1 MSEAA
6 VNLSPEQ
13 RIANFL
19 TPESEA
25 PEPAPSSEPEEYYE
39 AAEAPQENLREA
51 PPETQAEYEEPE
63 GQEIEEWNQLAEYL
77 EADPGD
83 LYNLKVSLDTPD
95 GPEKVTIEQLKDTYR
110 ENLKYQREAQQL
122 EITRQQAAA
131 QIQQAAQALQ
141 AKEQQAAELLNYV
154 ESNFYQEMGRVNW
167 DQLRQTNPAEYAAL
181 RLQYQERQNQLA
193 NLKAQAAVRWEQA
206 QREQAQ
212 RADLYERELLQRE
225 ARLLQSAVPE
235 WNDPVVAEREKQEIA
250 SFLLNRGFSPEEVAG
265 LKLHKQ
271 VLLARDAMRY
281 QRSKGEAAK
290 NKVFKLGKKVLSP
303 GARTSRA
310 DQTSN
315 DTRRLR
321 SSLKKSGNYKDA
333 AVLISKLMS

>member
-1 MSEAA
+1 MTEAA

-13 RIANFL
+13 RIAAFL

-25 PEPAPSSEPEEYYE
+25 PP
-39 AAEAPQENLREA
+39 PQEEA
-51 PPETQAEYEEPE
+51 RSYEEPE
-63 GQEIEEWNQLAEYL
+63 REAPREQPEPQEAPQAAPEEDSYTIEEWNQLAEYL
-77 EADPGD
+77 EADPSD
-83 LYNLKVSLDTPD
+83 LYALKVSLDTPD
-95 GPEKVTIEQLKDTYR
+95 GPEKVSIEQLKDTYR
-110 ENLKYQREAQQL
+110 ENLKVQRESQQL
-122 EITRQQAAA
+122 EMARQQAAA

-154 ESNFYQEMGRVNW
+154 ENNFYQEMGRINW

-212 RADLYERELLQRE
+212 MAESYERELLQRE
-225 ARLLQSAVPE
+225 ARLLHSSIPE

-250 SFLLNRGFSPEEVAG
+250 SFLLNRGFSPEEVAS

-281 QRSKGEAAK
+281 QRSKGEASK
-290 NKVFKLGKKVLSP
+290 NKVFKLGKKMLSP
-303 GARTSRA
+303 GSRTSRSEQA
-310 DQTSN
+310 NT
-315 DTRRLR
+315 DTRQLR
-321 SSLKKSGNYKDA
+321 ATLKKSGNYKDA
-333 AVLISKLMS
+333 AALISKMIG